1 MKYAHHLQLSEDAL
15 QGATLAL
22 LPGDPGRVPTISEHL
37 EDSKELAYSREFR
50 THLGHLKGRPV
61 LVTSTGCGGPSLSV
75 AVEELAQLGVRS
87 FLRVGST
94 GGLQPQVKVGHVVI
108 STAAMRRDGASRDF
122 APLEYPAVSDF
133 EMTRA
138 LIDAATELEMPWHSG
153 VTVSTDTFY
162 PGQER
167 YDTHSGYVLRR
178 LQGSLKEWRS
188 LHILN
193 CEMEVATLF
202 TMTSAM
208 GLAAGA
214 VCGVVAQRLES
225 DQIAEE
231 GDFALAIDR
240 SIQVAVA
247 AAHSLL

>member
-1 MKYAHHLQLSEDAL
+1 M
-15 QGATLAL
+15 
-22 LPGDPGRVPTISEHL
+22 LPGDPGRVPTIGEHL
-37 EDSKELAYSREFR
+37 DEPRELANYREFR
-50 THLGHLKGRPV
+50 TFLGELDGHPV

-75 AVEELAQLGVRS
+75 AVEELAQLGVRK

-94 GGLQPQVKVGHVVI
+94 GGLQPQVKVGDVVI
-108 STAAMRRDGASRDF
+108 STAAMRCDGASRDF
-122 APLEYPAVSDF
+122 APPEYPAVSNF

-138 LIDAATELEMPWHSG
+138 LVDSAVELEVPWHTG

-178 LQGSLKEWRS
+178 LQGSLEEWRA

-202 TMTSAM
+202 TMTSAL

-214 VCGVVAQRLES
+214 VCGVVAQRMES
-225 DQIAEE
+225 DHIVGREA
-231 GDFALAIDR
+231 FALAIDR
-240 SIQVAVA
+240 SIRVAVGA
-247 AAHSLL
+247 AKRLL